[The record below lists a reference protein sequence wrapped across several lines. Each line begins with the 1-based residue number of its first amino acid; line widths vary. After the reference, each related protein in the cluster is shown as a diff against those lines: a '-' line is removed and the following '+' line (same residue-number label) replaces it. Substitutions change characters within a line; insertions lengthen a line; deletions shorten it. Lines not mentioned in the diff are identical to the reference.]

1 MLTGRGSLMA
11 RRKKEAVHV
20 PANRA
25 EAEDM
30 LRDYVK
36 LERDALEERLVAER
50 AIDRIKADRDALLTD
65 IEAERAS
72 LFEGLKAWWE
82 AGGSVEVAGR
92 KRSAEL
98 GNVTIGIRK
107 TPPAVKFARKVK
119 AKDVIAWLKG
129 LRWSRASEFLRVK
142 TELDKP
148 AIIKAVNTDGVVRE
162 IFASRLTVEQV
173 DEFFI
178 DAGLGEEAAR
188 SKIVGENQ

>member
-1 MLTGRGSLMA
+1 MA

-36 LERDALEERLVAER
+36 LERDALEERLLAER
-50 AIDRIKADRDALLTD
+50 VIDHIKVARDALLTD

-98 GNVTIGIRK
+98 GSVTIGIRK
-107 TPPAVKFARKVK
+107 TPPAVKLARKVK
-119 AKDVIAWLKG
+119 TADVIAWLKG

-148 AIIKAVNTDGVVRE
+148 AIIKAVNADPEVAET
-162 IFASRLTVEQV
+162 FAGRLTVEQV

-178 DAGLGEEAAR
+178 DAGLDEEAAR
-188 SKIVGENQ
+188 KAIAAAG

>member
-1 MLTGRGSLMA
+1 MP
-11 RRKKEAVHV
+11 RRKKEAIHV
-20 PANRA
+20 PASRA

-36 LERDALEERLVAER
+36 LERDALEERLAAER
-50 AIDRIKADRDALLTD
+50 AIDQIKAFRDGALAD

-82 AGGSVEVAGR
+82 AGGAAEVAGR

-98 GNVTIGIRK
+98 GSVTIGIRK

-119 AKDVIAWLKG
+119 PADVIAWLKG
-129 LRWSRASEFLRVK
+129 LRWSRAREFLRVK
-142 TELDKP
+142 TELDRQ
-148 AIIKAVNTDGVVRE
+148 AIIKAVQADAHVAET
-162 IFASRLTVEQV
+162 FAGRLTVEQV

-178 DAGLGEEAAR
+178 DAGLDEDAAR
-188 SKIVGENQ
+188 KAIAAAG

>member
-1 MLTGRGSLMA
+1 MA
-11 RRKKEAVHV
+11 RRKKQSVHV
-20 PANRA
+20 PASRT

-30 LRDYVK
+30 LRDYVR

-50 AIDRIKADRDALLTD
+50 AIDQVKAVRDGILTD

-82 AGGSVEVAGR
+82 AGGAAEVAGR

-98 GNVTIGIRK
+98 AGATLGIRK

-119 AKDVIAWLKG
+119 AADVLAWLRT
-129 LRWSRASEFLRVK
+129 LRWSRVRDFVRVK
-142 TELDKP
+142 HELDKQ
-148 AIIKAVNTDGVVRE
+148 AIIKAVLAERDIAQAFSGH
-162 IFASRLTVEQV
+162 LTVEQV

-178 DAGLGEEAAR
+178 DAGLDEEAAR
-188 SKIVGENQ
+188 KKIAAAG